1 MACDVVAVHSKIR
14 DRVPEKPTKLPQSFE
29 IAPGGTMF
37 FDDSQIKIDAANEEP
52 LDGMLDFTVRYGR
65 KGSRKRY
72 ELSGKKRISMAFD
85 RAELW

>member
-1 MACDVVAVHSKIR
+1 
-14 DRVPEKPTKLPQSFE
+14 
-29 IAPGGTMF
+29 MF